1 MEPLSGDD
9 PAEIG
14 GYRLR
19 ARLGAGGMGRVYLA
33 STPGGRR
40 VAIKVVR
47 PELGDDPDF
56 RTRFRQEIA
65 AAQRVR
71 GLYTAELLSAD
82 PDATP
87 PFLITAYVPGPSL
100 QRAVADHGPMPAE
113 TVIRLVAGVAEAL
126 QAIHAAGVV
135 HRDLKP
141 SNVLLAPDGPRVI
154 DFGIARAAEATSVTG
169 SGIRVGSPQFMAPE
183 QIRGTTATPA
193 VDVFAL
199 GSVAAF
205 TLLGRVPFGEGN
217 PAALMHRVL
226 NAEPN
231 LTGCT
236 GPIRDLIAGCLA
248 KDPAAR
254 PDPTQIIETC
264 RTLAEGNLGDFAESW
279 WPTLSTPAQLGTVAE
294 PQLGAPSPSP
304 SASPAP
310 GLAAARSS
318 PPPAAPPPA
327 AQRSAGPAGVVPPEW
342 ARPQP
347 AKSKGKPA
355 VGRRGLITPGKPATQ
370 GIPGAPGALGPSG
383 APGTPGALGT
393 PSNPGASRTPGS
405 AGTPGT
411 PGVPGNSRT
420 SGAPANTRAPGNSTN
435 PRAPGTSGVYK
446 NSGGSTN
453 SRGSGTPPPSRVPGG
468 VSTGGTPTGSRP
480 APGSTGPRGRNGVPT
495 GPRTYPAPGRLPIP
509 TTVANAAKFMYG
521 GAGVAVL
528 GLLAGLGTLHS
539 LRTLIE
545 QQNPNASQSYVSA
558 SIGAA
563 VVTLVL
569 LGGLG
574 AMLWLWMARLT
585 RRGEHRARTL
595 STIVFV
601 VATVGGIHLISQ
613 GETTR
618 LSGAFGLIE
627 WAVGLIAIILLW
639 STPSRRYFNALGPP
653 GPNPP
658 RSPSLRQRA
667 EDQRTH
673 PTERDWPAQRR

>member
-82 PDATP
+82 PDATL

-304 SASPAP
+304 SASPAAGP
-310 GLAAARSS
+310 AGDRSS
-318 PPPAAPPPA
+318 PPPAAQPPA

-355 VGRRGLITPGKPATQ
+355 AARRGLITPGKPATQ
-370 GIPGAPGALGPSG
+370 GIPGASGAQGTPG
-383 APGTPGALGT
+383 APGTPNA
-393 PSNPGASRTPGS
+393 PANPRTPG
-405 AGTPGT
+405 
-411 PGVPGNSRT
+411 NS
-420 SGAPANTRAPGNSTN
+420 SN
-435 PRAPGTSGVYK
+435 PRAPGTSGAYK

-453 SRGSGTPPPSRVPGG
+453 SRGPGTPPPSRVPSGA
-468 VSTGGTPTGSRP
+468 STAGTPTGSRP

-495 GPRTYPAPGRLPIP
+495 GPRPYPGPGRRPIP
-509 TTVANAAKFMYG
+509 PTVVNAAKFMYG
-521 GAGVAVL
+521 GAGLAVL

-574 AMLWLWMARLT
+574 ALLWLWMARLT

-618 LSGAFGLIE
+618 LSAALGLIE
-627 WAVGLIAIILLW
+627 WVVGLIAIVLLW
-639 STPSRRYFNALGPP
+639 STPSRRYFSALGPP

>member
-304 SASPAP
+304 SPSPAP
-310 GLAAARSS
+310 GGAGARSS

-327 AQRSAGPAGVVPPEW
+327 AQRSAGSAGVVPPEW

-370 GIPGAPGALGPSG
+370 GIPGAPGALG
-383 APGTPGALGT
+383 T
-393 PSNPGASRTPGS
+393 PSAP
-405 AGTPGT
+405 
-411 PGVPGNSRT
+411 
-420 SGAPANTRAPGNSTN
+420 GAPANPRTPGNSTN

-468 VSTGGTPTGSRP
+468 ASTGGTPTGSRP

-495 GPRTYPAPGRLPIP
+495 GPRPYPAPGRLPIP

-574 AMLWLWMARLT
+574 ALLWLWMARLT

-618 LSGAFGLIE
+618 LSAAFGLIE